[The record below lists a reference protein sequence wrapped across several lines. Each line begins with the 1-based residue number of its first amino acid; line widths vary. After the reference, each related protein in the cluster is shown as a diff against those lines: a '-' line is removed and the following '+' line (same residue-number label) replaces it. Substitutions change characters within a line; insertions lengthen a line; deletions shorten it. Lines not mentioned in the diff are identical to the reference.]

1 MNAGAGAFGMEG
13 VLEGNRRLGEA
24 IEDLKEKHERRRQI
38 EQAEDEAA
46 SRAAAAAAA
55 AAPKK
60 EAAIDFSGAAA
71 AMAASSGEADGE
83 PEDDAADAADA
94 AQARDDAHD
103 DDEDDELARIRA
115 ARLAALRR
123 RKEAASRAG
132 GECRVITQDEFLP
145 QVTGTKRVVCTFT
158 HVEFKER
165 CLVVMK
171 HMRNAAQLLPSTR
184 FVELDA
190 AKAPFFVEKLNV
202 RVIPTTLFFIDGK
215 TETRMF
221 GFEGLETV
229 AGGEDFT
236 LKSLLRRLNKEGMVD
251 RDEFMAALARIGAT
265 DDSDEEGDEDDAA
278 DAFTDE

>member
-1 MNAGAGAFGMEG
+1 
-13 VLEGNRRLGEA
+13 
-24 IEDLKEKHERRRQI
+24 
-38 EQAEDEAA
+38 
-46 SRAAAAAAA
+46 
-55 AAPKK
+55 
-60 EAAIDFSGAAA
+60 
-71 AMAASSGEADGE
+71 MAASSGEADGE